1 MCDTLTAL
9 GPATSDGRTLF
20 AKNSDRERNE
30 AQGVSFSPARAS
42 PPGARLRATY
52 IEVDEAPQTHACLCP
67 APSGCGARKWGP
79 MTGAW

>member
-9 GPATSDGRTLF
+9 GPATFDGRTLF

-42 PPGARLRATY
+42 PPGASQSPTRLAPTLASRPRRAPR
-52 IEVDEAPQTHACLCP
+52 AHPPLQP
-67 APSGCGARKWGP
+67 APRSCRTAR
-79 MTGAW
+79 